1 MNLFILNFD
10 SKSFEPC
17 KHNISL
23 IQHAVRSTDCYVRY
37 VSYVSKTT
45 LLNILKMKLS
55 STLKLHIGLST
66 KETLFITI
74 YVINLLNILPVILI
88 V

>member
-1 MNLFILNFD
+1 
-10 SKSFEPC
+10 
-17 KHNISL
+17 
-23 IQHAVRSTDCYVRY
+23 
-37 VSYVSKTT
+37 
-45 LLNILKMKLS
+45 MKLN